1 MKHVLLLLLVGVL
14 CSPLNAQTKRVERP
28 QVILMM
34 LNESLNQIEAL
45 KKRGRAND
53 IPLLQEADREINQS
67 IIADF
72 TQYFSFCPVYYFY
85 NRDYD
90 YVKNRQWDKVVFY
103 DAEHISTPKKIE
115 LGNLQQYVIAEVNYV
130 PMTNYTVKDSVSR
143 RKGIDYFAGEEE
155 YASTRDYSLL
165 LYSPLFEL
173 LPKPIGITNI
183 SLRRNG
189 NIFQP
194 QSMKYRFR
202 GAEKLNAALIKYFP

>member
-45 KKRGRAND
+45 KKRGRTND

-90 YVKNRQWDKVVFY
+90 YVKNRQWDKVIFY

-173 LPKPIGITNI
+173 LPKPLGITNI

>member
-90 YVKNRQWDKVVFY
+90 YVKNRQWDKVIFY

-173 LPKPIGITNI
+173 LPKPLGITNI

-202 GAEKLNAALIKYFP
+202 GAEKLNAALLKYFP

>member
-1 MKHVLLLLLVGVL
+1 MKQLFFILLILLFGQVLR
-14 CSPLNAQTKRVERP
+14 AQSKRVERP
-28 QVILMM
+28 QVILFM

-90 YVKNRQWDKVVFY
+90 YVKNRQWDKVIFY

-130 PMTNYTVKDSVSR
+130 PMTNYTVKDSASR
-143 RKGIDYFAGEEE
+143 RKGIDYLAGEEE

-165 LYSPLFEL
+165 LYTANFEL
-173 LPKPIGITNI
+173 LSKPLGITNI
-183 SLRRNG
+183 SLRRIG
-189 NIFQP
+189 NIFQSR
-194 QSMKYRFR
+194 SMKYQFR
-202 GAEKLNAALIKYFP
+202 GAEKLNAALLKYFP

>member
-53 IPLLQEADREINQS
+53 ITLLQEADREINQS

-90 YVKNRQWDKVVFY
+90 YVKNRQWDKVIFY

-173 LPKPIGITNI
+173 LPKPLGITNI

>member
-143 RKGIDYFAGEEE
+143 RKGIDYFAGDEE

-173 LPKPIGITNI
+173 LPKPLGITNI

-202 GAEKLNAALIKYFP
+202 GAEKLNAALLKYFP

>member
-90 YVKNRQWDKVVFY
+90 YVKNRQWDKVIFY

-173 LPKPIGITNI
+173 LPKPLGITNI

>member
-173 LPKPIGITNI
+173 LPKPLGITNI

>member
-90 YVKNRQWDKVVFY
+90 YVKNRQWDKVIFY

-130 PMTNYTVKDSVSR
+130 PMTNYTVKDTVSR

-165 LYSPLFEL
+165 LYTPNFEL
-173 LPKPIGITNI
+173 LSKPLGITNI

-189 NIFQP
+189 NILQP

-202 GAEKLNAALIKYFP
+202 GAEKLNAALFKYFP

>member
-90 YVKNRQWDKVVFY
+90 YVKNRQWDKVIFY
-103 DAEHISTPKKIE
+103 DA
-115 LGNLQQYVIAEVNYV
+115 
-130 PMTNYTVKDSVSR
+130 
-143 RKGIDYFAGEEE
+143 
-155 YASTRDYSLL
+155 
-165 LYSPLFEL
+165 
-173 LPKPIGITNI
+173 
-183 SLRRNG
+183 
-189 NIFQP
+189 
-194 QSMKYRFR
+194 
-202 GAEKLNAALIKYFP
+202 

>member
-1 MKHVLLLLLVGVL
+1 MKHVFLLLLVSVL
-14 CSPLNAQTKRVERP
+14 FSPLNAQTKRVERP

-53 IPLLQEADREINQS
+53 ITLLQEADREINQS

>member
-1 MKHVLLLLLVGVL
+1 MKWMFSLLIVSACLGSLH
-14 CSPLNAQTKRVERP
+14 AQQRIERP

-45 KKRGRAND
+45 KKRGRTAD
-53 IPLLQEADREINQS
+53 IPVLQESDREINQS
-67 IIADF
+67 IISDF
-72 TQYFSFCPVYYFY
+72 NQHFSFCPVYFFY

-143 RKGIDYFAGEEE
+143 RKGIDYLAGEEE

-165 LYSPLFEL
+165 LYTPNFEL
-173 LPKPIGITNI
+173 LPKPLGITNI
-183 SLRRNG
+183 ALRRNG
-189 NIFQP
+189 NIFKP
-194 QSMKYRFR
+194 QTLKYQFK
-202 GAEKLNAALIKYFP
+202 GSEKLNAALLKYFP

>member
-1 MKHVLLLLLVGVL
+1 MKWLFALLIAISCFG
-14 CSPLNAQTKRVERP
+14 SMRAQQRIERP

-45 KKRGRAND
+45 KKRGRTAD
-53 IPLLQEADREINQS
+53 IPVLQEADREINQS
-67 IIADF
+67 IISDF
-72 TQYFSFCPVYYFY
+72 NQHFLFCPVYFFY

-143 RKGIDYFAGEEE
+143 RKGIDYLAGEEE

-165 LYSPLFEL
+165 LYTPNFEL
-173 LPKPIGITNI
+173 LPKPLGITNI
-183 SLRRNG
+183 ALRRIG
-189 NIFQP
+189 NIFKP
-194 QSMKYRFR
+194 QTLKYQFK
-202 GAEKLNAALIKYFP
+202 GSEKLNAVLLKYFP

>member
-1 MKHVLLLLLVGVL
+1 M
-14 CSPLNAQTKRVERP
+14 
-28 QVILMM
+28 
-34 LNESLNQIEAL
+34 
-45 KKRGRAND
+45 
-53 IPLLQEADREINQS
+53 
-67 IIADF
+67 
-72 TQYFSFCPVYYFY
+72 
-85 NRDYD
+85 
-90 YVKNRQWDKVVFY
+90 
-103 DAEHISTPKKIE
+103 
-115 LGNLQQYVIAEVNYV
+115 GNLQQYVIAEVNYV

-173 LPKPIGITNI
+173 LPKPLGITNI

-202 GAEKLNAALIKYFP
+202 GAEKLNAALLKYFP